1 MGKLTK
7 NQKKQVFLDIFIEN
21 TKVCYILYIVIDS
34 GRSRVMDFIRHR
46 KDQWEH
52 SAKVIKEAKAKATTR
67 ERRAAAFVKT
77 AVPMSNWSRG
87 SASRISRLSALN
99 GSALSAGRHLRQR
112 NIQRPVSL
120 RARQPRG
127 FQRDWEPYLGRK
139 RMTREGEMS
148 VSTACS
154 RGRVNRTKA
163 EARKRL
169 NHRF

>member
-7 NQKKQVFLDIFIEN
+7 NQKKQVFLDNFIEN

-99 GSALSAGRHLRQR
+99 GSALSA
-112 NIQRPVSL
+112 
-120 RARQPRG
+120 
-127 FQRDWEPYLGRK
+127 
-139 RMTREGEMS
+139 EGI
-148 VSTACS
+148 
-154 RGRVNRTKA
+154 
-163 EARKRL
+163 
-169 NHRF
+169 